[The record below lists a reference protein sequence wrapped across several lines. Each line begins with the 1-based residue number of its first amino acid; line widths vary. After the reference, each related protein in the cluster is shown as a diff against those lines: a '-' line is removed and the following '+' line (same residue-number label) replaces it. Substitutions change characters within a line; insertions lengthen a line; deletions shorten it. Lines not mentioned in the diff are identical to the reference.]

1 MKTLK
6 QGYSLIEVMLF
17 LALSGLV
24 LMGIIIGTA
33 NAVDRQRYNDS
44 VQNFAEFLR
53 SVYSDVSNPAG
64 PKDGRSN
71 YSIYGKLVTFGEQY
85 DTEYQENKEEQI
97 YVYDVIGAINE
108 RGLTGSVLQVLEGL
122 GLNTFIPSPDDVSI
136 KTYVSTPQIYTLN
149 WEAKVKDINKNR
161 FVGSILIVRSPTSG
175 TIYTFSST
183 EQPKVNQ
190 ILGENP
196 AVAANPLSS
205 LSTKFSPSNQLDFC
219 IVPEGYSVGTHRDV
233 RIASN
238 AHDASSIELIPENL
252 TENKCI

>member
-64 PKDGRSN
+64 PKDGRSS
-71 YSIYGKLVTFGEQY
+71 YSIYGKLIAFGEQY
-85 DTEYQENKEEQI
+85 DTEYQENKEEKI
-97 YVYDVIGAINE
+97 YVYDVIGRINE
-108 RGLTGSVLQVLEGL
+108 RGFTGSVLQVLESL
-122 GLNTFIPSPDDVSI
+122 GLNTYVSSPDDATI
-136 KTYVSTPQIYTLN
+136 KTYVSTPQSYTLN
-149 WEAKVKDINKNR
+149 WEAKVKDTNKNQ
-161 FVGSILIVRSPTSG
+161 FVGSILIVRSPSSG
-175 TIYTFSST
+175 TVYTFSST
-183 EQPKVNQ
+183 ERPMINQ

-196 AVAANPLSS
+196 STNTNPLSS

-219 IVPEGYSVGTHRDV
+219 IVPEGYSVSTHRDV

-238 AHDASSIELIPENL
+238 AHDASSVELIPENS
-252 TENKCI
+252 TENNCI